1 MKFSKRALM
10 SAAATVALSAMVPTV
25 AQAQQQQAQAQTGLE
40 EIVVTAQRREE
51 NVQTVPISITAFTP
65 AELERR
71 NIDTTQ
77 DLIRFIP
84 NLHGHFNTGVGT
96 ANTYFMRALGNTD
109 VAPTIDLPVATYV
122 DEVVLSRQGANQ
134 LSFFDLEGIEVL
146 RGPQG
151 TLFGRNVTGGAISV
165 KLKKPAEEFGGNAQI
180 GYGRFNYFEARA
192 NVDLPVS
199 DKLLTKIGAYY
210 TDDKGYVRNYATG
223 DRLNDSGSYGVRG
236 AVRGLFTDTLT
247 WDGSL
252 AYLHTE
258 GTALL
263 NDTCDTLNPGVPA
276 NCEGR
281 WVFTGLKKG
290 ATGYPNLLIGGAGSA
305 PGTLSGT
312 KSNEPGQSTSAGAW
326 LATSNL
332 AVETDIGT
340 INFIT
345 GYVKTGLDIAI
356 DFQSGRNGRSPA
368 NTGPA
373 VPFTLGP
380 VGSTTGHPLGSGFTL
395 IRQFDTKQFTQE
407 VKATGSLMDDA
418 LDYVAGVYYFDE
430 RTDGAYGDIFPIPG
444 TNQGTIGRDQQTDNV
459 TKAWAG
465 YVQADAHFTDQLTAT
480 AGIRYTDERK
490 SVETQDLRSALI
502 QPTVTVNGVV
512 RSNRI
517 DSANLRA
524 FGIPTK
530 LVAKIWTPRFAV
542 NYQATEDLLVYAT
555 ATRGFRSGGWSATP
569 GGANGFLD
577 FKPEKVWSY
586 EAGFKSQSF
595 DNRLRFNAN
604 AFWMEA
610 KQFQAP
616 VSFVPVGATGPT
628 FIIQNDST
636 LRNKGIE
643 IESQALVAEGFNLTG
658 SLGYQDPSYTDLG
671 TSTANQ
677 LAACKAA
684 VAANATAAVRFGGV
698 GIVVPGQG
706 GCGQG
711 IIDPFGNVAQP
722 ARAPKWTGSIGG
734 NYELPIDAWN
744 VKLVPAAS
752 AQYSGKMESAAAN
765 VSYYRSSTGV
775 ITINPAD
782 GPFVSGAQT
791 DSVWTI
797 NASFGI
803 ETMDEN
809 TRLTLDCSN
818 CFGEVYNVAG
828 ISGYSFLSP
837 PGTWSV
843 KLKTKF

>member
-1 MKFSKRALM
+1 MKLNKCALM
-10 SAAATVALSAMVPTV
+10 SAAATFALSAFAPSISV
-25 AQAQQQQAQAQTGLE
+25 AQQQAQVQAGLE
-40 EIVVTAQRREE
+40 EIIVTAQRRAE
-51 NVQTVPISITAFTP
+51 NVQTVPIAISAFTP
-65 AELERR
+65 DELERR

-109 VAPTIDLPVATYV
+109 IAPTVDLPVATYV
-122 DEVVLSRQGANQ
+122 DDIVLSRQGANQ
-134 LSFFDLEGIEVL
+134 LSFFDLDRIEVL

-165 KLKKPAEEFGGNAQI
+165 NLKKPSDTFGGSAQI
-180 GYGRFNYFEARA
+180 GYGRFGYVEARA
-192 NVDLPVS
+192 NVDAPIS
-199 DKLLTKIGAYY
+199 DKFLTKLGAYY
-210 TDDKGYVRNYATG
+210 TDDKGYVKNYATG
-223 DRLNDSGSYGVRG
+223 DRLNDAGSYGVRG
-236 AVRGLFTDTLT
+236 AVRGLFSDTLT

-252 AYLHTE
+252 AYLHSE
-258 GTALL
+258 GVAIL

-290 ATGYPNLLIGGAGSA
+290 ATGYPNLLVGGAGSA
-305 PGTLSGT
+305 TGTLS
-312 KSNEPGQSTSAGAW
+312 SNLLSVPAQTNNTGAW

-332 AVETDIGT
+332 AFETGVGT

-345 GYVKTGLDIAI
+345 GYVKTDLNLAI
-356 DFQSGRNGRSPA
+356 DFQSGRNARSPA

-395 IRQFDTKQFTQE
+395 IRDYVTKQFTQE
-407 VKATGSLMDDA
+407 VKATGKLMDDK

-430 RTDGAYGDIFPIPG
+430 KTDASYGDIFPIAG
-444 TNQGTIGRDQQTDNV
+444 TNQGTIGRDQQTNNV

-465 YVQADAHFTDQLTAT
+465 YVQADAHFTEQLTAT

-490 SVETQDLRSALI
+490 TVVTTDKRSPLVA
-502 QPTVTVNGVV
+502 PTVTVNGVV

-517 DSANLRA
+517 DTANLIA
-524 FGIPTK
+524 FGIPTR
-530 LVAKIWTPRFAV
+530 LVAQIWTPRFAL
-542 NYQATEDLLVYAT
+542 NYQATDDVLIYAS

-569 GGANGFLD
+569 GGANGFLN
-577 FKPEKVWSY
+577 FKPEKVWTY
-586 EAGFKSQSF
+586 EAGAKTQAF
-595 DNRLRFNAN
+595 DDRLRFNAN
-604 AFWMEA
+604 VFWMEA

-616 VSFVPVGATGPT
+616 VSFVPVGATAPA

-636 LRNKGIE
+636 LRNKGVE
-643 IESQALVAEGFNLTG
+643 IESQAKVGEGLTLTA
-658 SLGYQDPSYTDLG
+658 SMGYQDPNYTNLG
-671 TSTANQ
+671 TATAAQ
-677 LAACKAA
+677 LVACKAA

-698 GIVVPGQG
+698 GVVVPGQG

-711 IIDPFGNVAQP
+711 IVDPFGNLAQP

-734 NYELPIDAWN
+734 NYEIPVAAWN
-744 VKLVPAAS
+744 VKVVPAAS
-752 AQYSGKMESAAAN
+752 AQYSGAMQSAASN

-775 ITINPAD
+775 ITLNRAD
-782 GPFVSGAQT
+782 GPFVTGAQT
-791 DSVWTI
+791 DAAWTI
-797 NASFGI
+797 NASIGI
-803 ETMDEN
+803 ETMDER
-809 TRLTLDCSN
+809 TRLTVDCSN

-837 PGTWSV
+837 PGTWSI
-843 KLKTKF
+843 KLRTKF